1 MNKLSKM
8 ALIAVTVIVVSAT
21 ATMAATAKLSS
32 GPAIDA
38 KITETINGSAAQVGQ
53 RILMVVDKDIKLNGK
68 VVISAGA
75 QVIAEITD
83 ATSKNYAG
91 IPGKLLVS
99 FKTVKAIDGQDISI
113 SGTKERKGEDKML
126 PAIGLGLV
134 CCPLFFL
141 MQGGEGVIPAG
152 QIITVYTV
160 QNADITI

>member
-32 GPAIDA
+32 GTAIDA

-99 FKTVKAIDGQDISI
+99 FKTVH
-113 SGTKERKGEDKML
+113 
-126 PAIGLGLV
+126 
-134 CCPLFFL
+134 
-141 MQGGEGVIPAG
+141 
-152 QIITVYTV
+152 
-160 QNADITI
+160 